1 MVPGDAFYLNV
12 IDSHRYFVLHS
23 SVNPSHKVLVFNF
36 TTHRPGQCDETC
48 IVLPSEYSGIAHNS
62 VVMYSQ
68 GRLMEDPVLSNF
80 KAAIGAAL
88 PPIGNDI
95 LLRIK
100 AGALTSI
107 HTPKKIKTFLLQQ

>member
-1 MVPGDAFYLNV
+1 
-12 IDSHRYFVLHS
+12 
-23 SVNPSHKVLVFNF
+23 
-36 TTHRPGQCDETC
+36 
-48 IVLPSEYSGIAHNS
+48 
-62 VVMYSQ
+62 
-68 GRLMEDPVLSNF
+68 MEDPVLSNF